1 MEPDEEMHIPVT
13 RICEEY
19 NIEPDFILELYEFG
33 LIDLTELD
41 DQKYI
46 RHQTIGELE
55 RMIHL
60 RYELDINV
68 AGIEA
73 IGHLLNRVESLQ
85 QEVISLRNQLQR
97 WL

>member
-1 MEPDEEMHIPVT
+1 MEPDEEMYTPVT

-19 NIEPDFILELYEFG
+19 NVEPGFILELYEFG

>member
-1 MEPDEEMHIPVT
+1 MEPDEEMYTPVT

-33 LIDLTELD
+33 LMDLTERD

-73 IGHLLNRVESLQ
+73 IGHLLQRIESLQ
-85 QEVISLRNQLQR
+85 QEVILLRNQLQR

>member
-1 MEPDEEMHIPVT
+1 MEPDDELITPVT

-19 NIEPDFILELYEFG
+19 HIEPAFIHELCEFG
-33 LIDLTELD
+33 LIDLTERD

-46 RHQTIGELE
+46 RHQRIPELE

-73 IGHLLNRVESLQ
+73 IGHLLQRIESLQ

>member
-1 MEPDEEMHIPVT
+1 MEPDEEMYTPVT
-13 RICEEY
+13 QICEEY
-19 NIEPDFILELYEFG
+19 NVEPDFILELYEFG

>member
-1 MEPDEEMHIPVT
+1 M
-13 RICEEY
+13 CEEY

-41 DQKYI
+41 EQKCI

-85 QEVISLRNQLQR
+85 QEVITLRNQLQR